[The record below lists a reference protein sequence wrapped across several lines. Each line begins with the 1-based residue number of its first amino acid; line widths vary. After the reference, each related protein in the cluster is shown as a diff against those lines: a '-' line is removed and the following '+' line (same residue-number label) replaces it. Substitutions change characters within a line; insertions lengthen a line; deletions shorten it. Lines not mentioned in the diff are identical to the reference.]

1 LGFPDTYA
9 TQDEDR
15 RPRLLRIVGGAV
27 GALVLIILLLSTDHE
42 RVRPAR
48 SDDKVS
54 AWKPANDTAASSP
67 PCSTSMAMTSRL
79 AVAAIA
85 AVLAVYAAGY
95 TRTRPTAPAPHALSA
110 PPAPQT
116 TSRWKDGSWR
126 GRGSCPHGQIE
137 ATVTI
142 KGGRIQSTVISQ
154 CRTRYSCD
162 VSGELPPRVLQRQSA
177 EVDYVSGAT
186 ESTDAFYEALTEA
199 LTHASF

>member
-1 LGFPDTYA
+1 MAGTPPD
-9 TQDEDR
+9 Q
-15 RPRLLRIVGGAV
+15 
-27 GALVLIILLLSTDHE
+27 S
-42 RVRPAR
+42 
-48 SDDKVS
+48 K
-54 AWKPANDTAASSP
+54 K
-67 PCSTSMAMTSRL
+67 MTGSL

-95 TRTRPTAPAPHALSA
+95 TRTRTATPAPRIPSA

-126 GRGSCPHGQIE
+126 GRGNCPHGQIE
-137 ATVTI
+137 ATITI

-154 CRTRYSCD
+154 CRTRYACD
-162 VSGELPPRVLQRQSA
+162 VIGELPPQVLQRQSA

-199 LTHASF
+199 LNHASL